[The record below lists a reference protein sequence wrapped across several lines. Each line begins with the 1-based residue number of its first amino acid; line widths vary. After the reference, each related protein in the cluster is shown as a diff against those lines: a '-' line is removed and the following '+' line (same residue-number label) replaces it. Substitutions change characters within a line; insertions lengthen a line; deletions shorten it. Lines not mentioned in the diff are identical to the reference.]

1 MLEHPG
7 LEKFMVRCSMEG
19 LEPGLVAR
27 VVSNSRLIL
36 FPHSFLVKTACIDPM
51 SYRVGAVLYIR

>member
-1 MLEHPG
+1 
-7 LEKFMVRCSMEG
+7 MEG
-19 LEPGLVAR
+19 VEPGLVAR